1 MYMSLQT
8 MGLIKSEKD
17 PFKKARM
24 IRAKVSNDELKIKDI
39 AQELGKTSSYVCH
52 LLRLLRLPEI
62 IIDGY
67 YSHTVSL
74 SHLFIISR
82 LKQQKESI
90 EAYEQTLI
98 NNFTIQQ
105 LEIYI
110 RERLHQIKT
119 IGQKVD
125 EKTLQNIEK
134 KFSSIDSDIRV
145 SIVQTR
151 ISASVKI
158 RISGNTQKTSAILR
172 HIANHF

>member
-1 MYMSLQT
+1 MQRMEQ
-8 MGLIKSEKD
+8 IKNEKD

-24 IRAKVSNDELKIKDI
+24 IGEKVSKEEVKIKDI

-82 LKQQKESI
+82 LKQQKEAI
-90 EAYEQTLI
+90 KAYEQTLI
-98 NNFTIQQ
+98 NTFTIQQ
-105 LEIYI
+105 LEIYV
-110 RERLHQIKT
+110 REKLYHVKT
-119 IGQKVD
+119 IGEKVD
-125 EKTLQNIEK
+125 AGTLQNIEK

-145 SIVQTR
+145 SVAQTR
-151 ISASVKI
+151 ISASVNI
-158 RISGNTQKTSAILR
+158 RVSGNTQKTSEILR
-172 HIANHF
+172 HIANRF